1 MKNPNRS
8 DGLRIIPPVRSAV
21 LCLAALAGV
30 HLPVQEVQAEPMTQY
45 VDDFFYKLG
54 GGRAIPRGASGYVTY
69 RIGARFTVTPGY
81 SCGRFS
87 LEQNLEQ
94 ALNRIRDQIQGLPD
108 QLGMAATGMISS
120 LPMYLVKNYAP
131 DIYGIL
137 MWNLDQS
144 IELFRF
150 QYKTC
155 ETLEA
160 EIMKN
165 NEEYNPYA
173 TAMRVAVMNQWEF
186 GANGGGTIDQTA
198 RNIQER
204 PGRDGFNFLGN
215 GRGTPSNPIALK
227 HDLMVLAYNNRV
239 GRINDPLDTTRPA
252 GHDHD
257 ALVQTW
263 PTPQHA
269 ADWVVAATGE
279 FWLVVDQSTPKQS
292 APGIGLRPEIDTLT
306 DNYAMALTN
315 AVELSDFHDLD
326 LLEQTVPQRLRISD
340 RVIKSLRNLP
350 NDKQAL
356 AIERLASDTAVALVK
371 NKVDLATT
379 LFRSAM
385 QDPDIATS
393 QIASIA
399 GNVASHTRTWLREE
413 MDEITQ
419 SMQIQRMGASATPVL
434 IMNHGASSLNRES
447 GVSGAPSTNPN
458 PVGPEGIPGR

>member
-1 MKNPNRS
+1 MNMNRKP
-8 DGLRIIPPVRSAV
+8 RIMSALLFCV
-21 LCLAALAGV
+21 VALFGV
-30 HLPVQEVQAEPMTQY
+30 HFQPTQAEPLTQY
-45 VDDFFYKLG
+45 VDDFFYKLD
-54 GGRAIPRGASGYVTY
+54 GGRAIPRGAAGYVTY

-81 SCGRFS
+81 SCGKFN

-94 ALNRIRDQIQGLPD
+94 ALNRIRDQVTGLPD

-173 TAMRVAVMNQWEF
+173 TAMRVAVMNQWEY

-215 GRGTPSNPIALK
+215 GRGTPVKPIALK

-239 GRINDPLDTTRPA
+239 GRIDDPLDTSRPE
-252 GHDHD
+252 GRDND
-257 ALVQTW
+257 ALVRTW

-292 APGIGLRPEIDTLT
+292 APGIGLRPEIDLLT
-306 DNYAMALTN
+306 DNYAIALTN
-315 AVELSDFHDLD
+315 AVELSDFNDLD
-326 LLEQTVPQRLRISD
+326 TLEQTVPQRLRLSD
-340 RVIKSLRNLP
+340 KVIKGLRSLP
-350 NDKQAL
+350 DDKKAI

-399 GNVASHTRTWLREE
+399 GNVSAHTRTWLREE
-413 MDEITQ
+413 MDEIAQ
-419 SMQIQRMGASATPVL
+419 SMQIQRNGASATPVL
-434 IMNHGASSLNRES
+434 IMNHGASQDRRDS
-447 GVSGAPSTNPN
+447 GMSGAPSSNQY
-458 PVGPEGIPGR
+458 PVGREGIPGS